1 MGSDPWEKQRR
12 LMTGGD
18 IGTRSTR
25 WQRREAGE
33 GEMAAEMEGGGRRGE
48 LPAADG
54 SQSQ

>member
-1 MGSDPWEKQRR
+1 
-12 LMTGGD
+12 MTGGD
-18 IGTRSTR
+18 IDTRSTR

-33 GEMAAEMEGGGRRGE
+33 GEMAAETEGGGRRGE